1 MIDSTFNIFM
11 RYCVLILLLFLSGC
25 MLNKDLNLAIKEAK
39 NIIDEESSDLSC
51 LLMYKVCQNE
61 NGIVYYLFY
70 DDNPCFDPT
79 DDCPTKII
87 KYKNKFICLID
98 STEESQ
104 ISRYEACQLTGC
116 SDNDGTDLWNEKAWY
131 IGFSS
136 KKNEYTKLEVN
147 GNDHCSLLPYHYPQL
162 LSYLFD
168 EYNEFHIPR
177 FIFDGYEVALD
188 DKYEPGK
195 NMNDYINNLTG
206 TFYFSNPNDPFFNST
221 DSYFATI
228 SGMDTLRYHVKDTI
242 NRHLFIDSV
251 SYISF
256 FKRLSSEGMSLDV
269 VLRDSTF
276 LFDGK
281 KGEWVKV
288 PFYN

>member
-1 MIDSTFNIFM
+1 MSD
-11 RYCVLILLLFLSGC
+11 
-25 MLNKDLNLAIKEAK
+25 KDLNLAIKEAK
-39 NIIDEESSDLSC
+39 NIIDEESSEMNC

-61 NGIVYYLFY
+61 SGIVYYLFY

-87 KYKNKFICLID
+87 KYKNKFICLINP
-98 STEESQ
+98 TEESQ
-104 ISRYEACQLTGC
+104 ISRHEGYQLTGC

-136 KKNEYTKLEVN
+136 KKNEYTRLEIN
-147 GNDHCSLLPYHYPQL
+147 GNDRCSLLPYHYPQL

-177 FIFDGYEVALD
+177 FIFDGYEVALE

-251 SYISF
+251 SYTSF

>member
-11 RYCVLILLLFLSGC
+11 RYFVLILLLFLSGC

-39 NIIDEESSDLSC
+39 NIIDEERSDLSC
-51 LLMYKVCQNE
+51 ILVYKVCQNE

-104 ISRYEACQLTGC
+104 ISRNEACQLTGC

-131 IGFSS
+131 IGFSP

-147 GNDHCSLLPYHYPQL
+147 GNDRCSLLPYHYPQL

-168 EYNEFHIPR
+168 EFNEFHIPR
-177 FIFDGYEVALD
+177 FIFDGYEVALE
-188 DKYEPGK
+188 DKHEPGK

-251 SYISF
+251 SYTSF

>member
-1 MIDSTFNIFM
+1 M

-39 NIIDEESSDLSC
+39 NIIDEERSDLSC
-51 LLMYKVCQNE
+51 ILVYKVCQNE

-98 STEESQ
+98 STGESQ

-131 IGFSS
+131 IGFSP
-136 KKNEYTKLEVN
+136 KKNEYTRLEVK

-168 EYNEFHIPR
+168 EFNEFHIPR
-177 FIFDGYEVALD
+177 FIFDGYEVALE

-251 SYISF
+251 SYTSF

>member
-1 MIDSTFNIFM
+1 MSD
-11 RYCVLILLLFLSGC
+11 
-25 MLNKDLNLAIKEAK
+25 KDLSLAIKEAK
-39 NIIDEESSDLSC
+39 EIIDEENSEISC

-79 DDCPTKII
+79 GDCPTKII

-104 ISRYEACQLTGC
+104 FSRHEAYQLTDC

-147 GNDHCSLLPYHYPQL
+147 GNDRCSLLPYHYPQL

-177 FIFDGYEVALD
+177 FIFDGYEIVVD
-188 DKYEPGK
+188 DKYESGK
-195 NMNDYINNLTG
+195 NMNDYINNITG
-206 TFYFSNPNDPFFNST
+206 TFYFSNPKDPFFNSA

-251 SYISF
+251 SYTSF
-256 FKRLSSEGMSLDV
+256 FKGLLNGRKNLDKI
-269 VLRDSTF
+269 LRDSTY
-276 LFDGK
+276 LFHNENGK
-281 KGEWVKV
+281 WGKMQIQYFNLDSIIHIVDETGRVKE
-288 PFYN
+288 

>member
-11 RYCVLILLLFLSGC
+11 RYFVLILLLFLSGC

-39 NIIDEESSDLSC
+39 NIIDEERSDLSC
-51 LLMYKVCQNE
+51 ILVYKVCQNE

-79 DDCPTKII
+79 DDYPTKII
-87 KYKNKFICLID
+87 KYKNKFICLINP
-98 STEESQ
+98 TEESQ
-104 ISRYEACQLTGC
+104 ISRHEAYQLTGC

-131 IGFSS
+131 IGFSP
-136 KKNEYTKLEVN
+136 KKNENTKLEVN
-147 GNDHCSLLPYHYPQL
+147 GNDRCSLLPYHYPQL

-177 FIFDGYEVALD
+177 FIFDGYEVALE

-251 SYISF
+251 SYTSF

-276 LFDGK
+276 LFVGK